1 MRVDSTTQRHLKN
14 SVAAVVLALCLMTM
28 PALAEA
34 PVSSGGTAVAIM
46 QASAATQSGDCQ
58 AAMAPLNQLWHDPY
72 LEQNDPKLAAQF
84 RFQLIAC
91 TAQTQGIPAALAL
104 STENVSRAY
113 DINAY
118 DLHIFLQLISGKTNE
133 ATATLDAALTRF
145 PAQAPDLTD
154 MSVIGVLVA
163 NREAKPDIAQAMLNR
178 LEDGRWQIH
187 DVSGRPLMGLLRL
200 EGLRASVKAGDTVH
214 ADLYRADLK
223 TDTLFYIVSQG
234 DGDISPAGV
243 PADPVRPVLNREI
256 EEVKAVIT
264 ANPAN
269 LMALSYLM
277 NLESTN
283 DQNALA
289 LTQLNGILELVDK
302 YGLDKFSSP
311 DSYPGLLTT
320 RAELYARLGRYL
332 DAGKAY
338 ETGATAL
345 GPGKSVDLLL
355 SYMNFLVDR
364 GQQQAGLA
372 VMNRIIAPDETQ
384 KATLVVTLACAQGYA
399 GDKAGFAANMA
410 ALAGQNLMQVKPYL
424 CAGDSDNAAKAMI
437 AAMTDPATRDT
448 MIAFMQQG
456 LPPISV
462 GDRDDVFIASLIA
475 LKTRPDVL
483 AAATASHIVVRQ
495 WPVRLN

>member
-1 MRVDSTTQRHLKN
+1 MRVSTKITIGL
-14 SVAAVVLALCLMTM
+14 AAFTLALSA

-34 PVSSGGTAVAIM
+34 PASSGTAVAIM
-46 QASAATQSGDCQ
+46 QATAATQSGDCQ
-58 AAMAPLNQLWHDPY
+58 GAMTPLNQLWHDPY
-72 LEQNDPKLAAQF
+72 LEQNDPALAAQF

-91 TAQTQGIPAALAL
+91 TADTQGIPAALAL

-118 DLHIFLQLISGKTNE
+118 DLHIFLQLISSKTDE
-133 ATATLDAALTRF
+133 AAATLDAALTRF

-154 MSVIGVLVA
+154 MSVIGVLIA
-163 NREAKPDIAQAMLNR
+163 SREAKPDIALAMLNR
-178 LEDGRWQIH
+178 LEEGRWQIH
-187 DVSGRPLMGLLRL
+187 DIAGRPLMGLLRL
-200 EGLRASVKAGDTVH
+200 EGLRASVKVGDAVH
-214 ADLYRADLK
+214 ANLYRTDLK

-234 DGDISPAGV
+234 DGDISPADV

-256 EEVKAVIT
+256 EEVKAVIA
-264 ANPAN
+264 ANPAH
-269 LMALSYLM
+269 LSALSYLM

-302 YGLDKFSSP
+302 YGLNQFSSP
-311 DSYPGLLTT
+311 DAYPGLLTT
-320 RAELYARLGRYL
+320 RAELYARNGRFL

-338 ETGATAL
+338 EAGAAAL
-345 GPGKSVDLLL
+345 GAEKSNDLLL

-364 GQQQAGLA
+364 GQDQAGLA
-372 VMNRIIAPDETQ
+372 IKNRITAPDEAQ
-384 KATLVVTLACAQGYA
+384 QATLATTEACAQGYV
-399 GDKAGFAANMA
+399 GDKAGFTAS
-410 ALAGQNLMQVKPYL
+410 LAKLAHDIMRIKPYL
-424 CAGDSDNAAKAMI
+424 CVGDSDNAAKAMI
-437 AAMTDPATRDT
+437 AAMSDPATRDT
-448 MIAFMQQG
+448 LIAFMQQG

-462 GDRDDVFIASLIA
+462 SDRDDAFVAALLA

-483 AAATASHIVVRQ
+483 AAAEASRIVIRQ

>member
-14 SVAAVVLALCLMTM
+14 GVTAVVLALGLMTA

-46 QASAATQSGDCQ
+46 QASAATQSGDC
-58 AAMAPLNQLWHDPY
+58 AGAMVPLNQLWHDPY

-104 STENVSRAY
+104 SAENVSRAY

-118 DLHIFLQLISGKTNE
+118 DLHIFLQLISGKTAE
-133 ATATLDAALTRF
+133 ATTTLDAALTRF

-154 MSVIGVLVA
+154 MSVIGVLVG
-163 NREAKPDIAQAMLNR
+163 NRDAHPDIALATLNR
-178 LEDGRWQIH
+178 LEVGRWQIH
-187 DVSGRPLMGLLRL
+187 DISGRPLMGLLRL

-214 ADLYRADLK
+214 AGLYRTDLK
-223 TDTLFYIVSQG
+223 TDTLFYILSQG
-234 DGDISPAGV
+234 DGDISPAAV

-256 EEVKAVIT
+256 EEVKTVIS

-269 LMALSYLM
+269 LAALAYLM

-289 LTQLNGILELVDK
+289 LTQLNGIFDLIDK
-302 YGLDKFSSP
+302 YGLKNFTSP
-311 DSYPGLLTT
+311 DAYPGLLTT
-320 RAELYARLGRYL
+320 RAELYARVGRFL
-332 DAGKAY
+332 DAGTAY
-338 ETGATAL
+338 EVGAKTL
-345 GPGKSVDLLL
+345 GSEKSADLLL

-364 GQQQAGLA
+364 GQDPAALA
-372 VMNRIIAPDETQ
+372 IKGRITVPDEAQ
-384 KATLVVTLACAQGYA
+384 KATLAATEACTQAYA

-437 AAMTDPATRDT
+437 AAMADPATRDT

-462 GDRDDVFIASLIA
+462 SDRDDKLIA
-475 LKTRPDVL
+475 ALQALKMRSDVR
-483 AAATASHIVVRQ
+483 AAAETSHIVIRQ

>member
-1 MRVDSTTQRHLKN
+1 MHVFSKLKAGLTAL
-14 SVAAVVLALCLMTM
+14 SLALGLVAV
-28 PALAEA
+28 PAMAEA
-34 PVSSGGTAVAIM
+34 PVSSSGTAVAIM
-46 QASAATQSGDCQ
+46 QATAATQSGDCQ

-72 LEQNDPKLAAQF
+72 LEQNDPALAAQF

-91 TAQTQGIPAALAL
+91 TAQMAGIPAALAL
-104 STENVSRAY
+104 STENITRAY

-145 PAQAPDLTD
+145 PQQTPNLTD
-154 MSVIGVLVA
+154 MSIIGVLVA
-163 NREAKPDIAQAMLNR
+163 NREAHPDIAQAMLNR

-187 DVSGRPLMGLLRL
+187 DISGRPLMGLLRL

-214 ADLYRADLK
+214 ANLYRADLK

-234 DGDISPAGV
+234 DGDISQASV

-256 EEVKAVIT
+256 EEVKAVIS

-269 LMALSYLM
+269 LAALAYLM

-289 LTQLNGILELVDK
+289 LTQINGILDLVDK
-302 YGLDKFSSP
+302 YGLQNFSSP
-311 DSYPGLLTT
+311 DSWPSLLTT
-320 RAELYARLGRYL
+320 RAELYTRVGRYL

-338 ETGATAL
+338 EAAATRL
-345 GPGKSVDLLL
+345 GPDKSADLLL

-364 GQQQAGLA
+364 GQDQAGLA
-372 VMNRIIAPDETQ
+372 IKSRIIAPDAAQ
-384 KATLVVTLACAQGYA
+384 AATLATTEACAKGYA
-399 GDKAGFAANMA
+399 GDKTGFAASMA
-410 ALAGQNLMQVKPYL
+410 TLGHDIMRIKPYL
-424 CAGDSDNAAKAMI
+424 CAGDSDAAAKSMI
-437 AAMTDPATRDT
+437 AAMIDPASHDT
-448 MIAFMQQG
+448 LIAFMQDG

-462 GDRDDVFIASLIA
+462 SDRDDAFIAALLA
-475 LKTRPDVL
+475 LKKRPDVL
-483 AAATASHIVVRQ
+483 AAAAASHIVVRQ

>member
-1 MRVDSTTQRHLKN
+1 MRVSSKITSGL
-14 SVAAVVLALCLMTM
+14 AALTLALSM

-34 PVSSGGTAVAIM
+34 PVSSSGTAVAIM

-133 ATATLDAALTRF
+133 ATATLDAALTCF

-163 NREAKPDIAQAMLNR
+163 NREAHPDVALTMLNR
-178 LEDGRWQIH
+178 LEEGRWQIH
-187 DVSGRPLMGLLRL
+187 DIAGRPLMGLLRL

-214 ADLYRADLK
+214 ADLYRTDLK
-223 TDTLFYIVSQG
+223 TDALFYIVSQG
-234 DGDISPAGV
+234 DGDISAADV

-256 EEVKAVIT
+256 EEVKAVIA

-320 RAELYARLGRYL
+320 RAELYARAGHFL
-332 DAGKAY
+332 DAVTAY
-338 ETGATAL
+338 ETGAKTL
-345 GPGKSVDLLL
+345 GPDKSTDLLL
-355 SYMNFLVDR
+355 SYMNFLIDR
-364 GQQQAGLA
+364 GQDQAGLA
-372 VMNRIIAPDETQ
+372 IMKRITAPDEAQ
-384 KATLVVTLACAQGYA
+384 KATLVATMACAQGYA
-399 GDKAGFAANMA
+399 GDKAGFDTSLA
-410 ALAGQNLMQVKPYL
+410 ALANIRIMQIKPYL
-424 CAGDSDNAAKAMI
+424 CAGDSDQAAQ
-437 AAMTDPATRDT
+437 AMTAAIADPTSRDT

-462 GDRDDVFIASLIA
+462 SDRDDAFIASLIA

-483 AAATASHIVVRQ
+483 AAARASHIVIRQ